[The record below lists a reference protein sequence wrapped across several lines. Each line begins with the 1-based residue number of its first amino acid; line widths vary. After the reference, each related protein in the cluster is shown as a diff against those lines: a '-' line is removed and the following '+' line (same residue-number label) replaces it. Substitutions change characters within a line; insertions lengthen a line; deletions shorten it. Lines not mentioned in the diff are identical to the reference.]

1 MSLRS
6 LEAERIDLGGICRDR
21 THRST
26 YCASFDGIHSSME
39 RPPCVVE
46 GLLVNLTQNINQQQS
61 RLMQILDEQL
71 NKPIRHIVCA
81 DTLGRVKLITALG
94 LSAGVMNKLK
104 VLLIDFRR

>member
-26 YCASFDGIHSSME
+26 YCASVDRIHSSME

-46 GLLVNLTQNINQQQS
+46 GLLVNLTQNINRQQS
-61 RLMQILDEQL
+61 RLMQRNKGRRWRGYVKIEAARPANWSQETLTRLLLLLPL
-71 NKPIRHIVCA
+71 NAIKKSRR
-81 DTLGRVKLITALG
+81 GRG
-94 LSAGVMNKLK
+94 
-104 VLLIDFRR
+104 

>member
-21 THRST
+21 TPRST
-26 YCASFDGIHSSME
+26 ASFDRIHSSME

-46 GLLVNLTQNINQQQS
+46 DILVNLTQNINRQQS
-61 RLMQILDEQL
+61 RLMQILAEQS

-104 VLLIDFRR
+104 VLLIDFRL